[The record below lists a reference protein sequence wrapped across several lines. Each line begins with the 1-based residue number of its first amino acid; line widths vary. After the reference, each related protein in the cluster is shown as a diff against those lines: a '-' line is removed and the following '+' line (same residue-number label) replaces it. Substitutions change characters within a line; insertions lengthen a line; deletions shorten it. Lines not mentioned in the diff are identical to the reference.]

1 MIDQRAQK
9 QAKKTATRP
18 IKALGTFTDEI
29 GKVGSETRK
38 ALMDRKWVDDT
49 FQQLMSLGFG
59 SDSPLASPP
68 EGEGGKPEGD
78 PTKGLVEVFNAAK
91 LRPNE
96 IVERKVGAQKLKE
109 KGGNRSGAE
118 AGIDYDIKNSG
129 EKHLRQENQRTNQTL
144 EQMQS
149 ELQQIVR
156 SASNKVKVKFAPH
169 TLGYTPRN
177 AGIYQKGFVQNLIVQ
192 AKSATAESGNW
203 LQEVKGKN
211 AKKGK
216 YDPSNGMQHSTGEKT
231 TIQNSAG

>member
-129 EKHLRQENQRTNQTL
+129 ERNLNQLKQEKRQTI
-144 EQMQS
+144 EQIQG
-149 ELQQIVR
+149 ELKQIVNT
-156 SASNKVKVKFAPH
+156 ASNEVKRKYAPH
-169 TLGYTPRN
+169 TLSYTPRN
-177 AGIYQKGFVQNLIVQ
+177 AGRYHEGLYKSMVRAASESKKTGD
-192 AKSATAESGNW
+192 SATW
-203 LQEVKGKN
+203 LNV
-211 AKKGK
+211 AKKKGAGFK
-216 YDPSNGMQHSTGEKT
+216 ANVNLSDEKT
-231 TIQNSAG
+231 QKTSAG